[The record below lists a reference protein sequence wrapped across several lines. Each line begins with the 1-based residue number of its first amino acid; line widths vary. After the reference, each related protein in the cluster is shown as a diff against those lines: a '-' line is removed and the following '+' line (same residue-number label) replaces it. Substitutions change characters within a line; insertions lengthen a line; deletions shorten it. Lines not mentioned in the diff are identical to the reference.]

1 LSTYKFA
8 LRATGEAAEILEVI
22 PNGEK
27 TSFICKAIVAYYN
40 NQLDES
46 KSSELS
52 EMVNC
57 LRAVVGK
64 LGEIS
69 GKLDNVTVSPGGGGN
84 KPPEKKDKKA
94 TKKLDTSDLT
104 NRFLHM

>member
-1 LSTYKFA
+1 MSTYKFA

-27 TSFICKAIVAYYN
+27 T
-40 NQLDES
+40 S